1 MYSTIY
7 KPCLLFLCCS
17 VVITQSFAQE
27 NCAQILTQMIK
38 KYENGAIDDEQ
49 FVKRLADCV
58 ETGNLDKTQKIQAY
72 KYLTLIY
79 LYQNENRLAIV
90 TMENFLQLI
99 LPIEPDYNPY
109 DKKLDESKIPEF
121 LELYNRM
128 RAAPTHYL
136 SFRIGVNAST
146 VQVIRAF
153 SLDSDESK
161 KPSYQLGIGF
171 QAGVGVEIPL
181 TSDKQR
187 TFITPE
193 LLFAARN
200 YEFKDKVLGFA
211 DVSMSESQYWLELP
225 VTLRWYMNENKTR
238 PFLFGGGALQFLMS
252 ANATIIR
259 KDVFGNGQ
267 IREISSPEP
276 ISLRTPKLR
285 KTLNGAL
292 VAGGG
297 FKFRNFLKTG
307 GDLTVEARYTLSLAN
322 VVKTQNRIA
331 NEELIYDY
339 GYIDSD
345 FRIQSFGF
353 SLSYLLPKYRP
364 EAIYDS
370 GKSTINFD
378 SEK

>member
-1 MYSTIY
+1 MYSKIY
-7 KPCLLFLCCS
+7 KWYFLFLLS
-17 VVITQSFAQE
+17 SLTLAQSFAQE
-27 NCAQILTQMIK
+27 NCVQILTQMIK

-99 LPIEPDYNPY
+99 LPIEPDYNPN

-121 LELYNRM
+121 IELYNRM
-128 RAAPTHYL
+128 RATPTHYL
-136 SFRIGVNAST
+136 SFRVGINTST
-146 VQVIRAF
+146 AQIIRTF
-153 SLDSDESK
+153 SLDSDESE

-171 QAGVGVEIPL
+171 QAGIGVEIPL
-181 TSDKQR
+181 TADMQR

-193 LLFAARN
+193 LLFVARN
-200 YEFKDKVLGFA
+200 YQFQDKVLGFA
-211 DVSMSESQYWLELP
+211 DVTMSESQYWLELP
-225 VTLRWYMNENKTR
+225 VTFRWYLNENKTR
-238 PFLFGGGALQFLMS
+238 PFLFGGGAFQFLMS
-252 ANATIIR
+252 ANATILR

-267 IREISSPEP
+267 IREIPEKS
-276 ISLRTPKLR
+276 ISLRSPNLR
-285 KTLNGAL
+285 KTLNGAV

-339 GYIDSD
+339 GYIDND
-345 FRIQSFGF
+345 FRVQSFGF
-353 SLSYLLPKYRP
+353 SLTYLLPKYRP

-378 SEK
+378 SGK